1 VNRTVVRAGHVNERA
16 LLASHLIVTSA
27 DGVVMKRNLNFVLRA
42 GFLLLVVSSVG
53 SVSAPALQISSTDTS
68 NADVHPATKAHDAA
82 YVIGSSDVL
91 AITVWKEPEIS
102 RSIPVR
108 PDGRISLPLA
118 GEIQA
123 AGRTPLQ
130 LEQDIAVK
138 LKSYITNPDVNVIVQ
153 QINSE
158 KFNILG
164 RVTRPGSYPLAGT
177 TTVLDAIATAGG
189 FQDFAKETGVYI
201 LRQNPGGGQTRLAFN
216 YKDVVKGKHPEQ
228 NVKLESGDT
237 VIVP

>member
-1 VNRTVVRAGHVNERA
+1 VNRTAARAGQ
-16 LLASHLIVTSA
+16 
-27 DGVVMKRNLNFVLRA
+27 DGFVMKRNLNFVLRA

-53 SVSAPALQISSTDTS
+53 SVSAPALQIPSTETS

-108 PDGRISLPLA
+108 PDGKISLPLI
-118 GEIQA
+118 GELQA

-130 LEQDIAVK
+130 LEQDISGK
-138 LKSYITNPDVNVIVQ
+138 LKAYIANPDVNVMVQ

-158 KFNILG
+158 KFNVLG
-164 RVTRPGSYPLAGT
+164 RVAKSGSFSLSSD

-189 FQDFAKETGVYI
+189 FLDFAKVTGIYV
-201 LRQNPGGGQTRLAFN
+201 LRSTPGGGQKRLAFN
-216 YKDVVKGKHPEQ
+216 YKDVIKGKHPEQ
-228 NVKLESGDT
+228 NIKLEPGDT
-237 VIVP
+237 VVVP

>member
-1 VNRTVVRAGHVNERA
+1 
-16 LLASHLIVTSA
+16 
-27 DGVVMKRNLNFVLRA
+27 MKRSLDLVRSS
-42 GFLLLVVSSVG
+42 GFLLIVLLLFGAVA
-53 SVSAPALQISSTDTS
+53 APVLAQQIPAAESP
-68 NADVHPATKAHDAA
+68 NADVHPAAKPHDAA

-91 AITVWKEPEIS
+91 AVTVWKEPEIT

-108 PDGRISLPLA
+108 PDGKISLPLA

-130 LEQDIAVK
+130 LEQDIAAK
-138 LKSYITNPDVNVIVQ
+138 LKNYITNPDVSVIVQ

-164 RVTRPGSYPLAGT
+164 RVAKPGSYPLTGT

-189 FQDFAKETGVYI
+189 FQDFAKQRGVYI
-201 LRQNPGGGQTRLAFN
+201 LRQGPGGQTRLAFN
-216 YKDVVKGKHPEQ
+216 YKDVIKGKHLEQ

>member
-1 VNRTVVRAGHVNERA
+1 VNRTVDENWSGKEHAPH
-16 LLASHLIVTSA
+16 ASHRIVTSA
-27 DGVVMKRNLNFVLRA
+27 DGVVMKRSPHFVRSR
-42 GFLLLVVSSVG
+42 FLLIVLCLFG
-53 SVSAPALQISSTDTS
+53 AAGAPVLAQQTPAESP
-68 NADVHPATKAHDAA
+68 NADVHAATKPHDAA

-130 LEQDIAVK
+130 LEQDIASK

-164 RVTRPGSYPLAGT
+164 RVVRPGSYPLAGA

-189 FQDFAKETGVYI
+189 FQDFAKQRGVYI
-201 LRQNPGGGQTRLAFN
+201 LRQGPGGQTRLTFN
-216 YKDVVKGKHPEQ
+216 YKEVIKGKHLDQ

>member
-1 VNRTVVRAGHVNERA
+1 
-16 LLASHLIVTSA
+16 
-27 DGVVMKRNLNFVLRA
+27 MKRSLDFVNGA
-42 GFLLLVVSSVG
+42 GFLLIALSSVG
-53 SVSAPALQISSTDTS
+53 SVAASPVLLQTPAAETS

-82 YVIGSSDVL
+82 YLIGSSDVL

-102 RSIPVR
+102 RVIPVR

-130 LEQDIAVK
+130 LEQDIAAK
-138 LKSYITNPDVNVIVQ
+138 LKNYITNPDVSVMVQ

-158 KFNILG
+158 KFNVLG
-164 RVTRPGSYPLAGT
+164 RVAKSGSFPLASD

-189 FQDFAKETGVYI
+189 FQDFAKQTGIYV
-201 LRQNPGGGQTRLAFN
+201 LRSTPGGGQKRLAFN
-216 YKDVVKGKHPEQ
+216 YKEVIKGKHPEQ
-228 NVKLESGDT
+228 NIKLEPGDT
-237 VIVP
+237 VVVP